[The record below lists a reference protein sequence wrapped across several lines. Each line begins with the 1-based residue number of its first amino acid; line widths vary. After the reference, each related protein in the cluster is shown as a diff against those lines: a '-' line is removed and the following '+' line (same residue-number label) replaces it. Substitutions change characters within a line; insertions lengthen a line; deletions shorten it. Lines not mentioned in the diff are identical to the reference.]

1 MDRLL
6 GVSLGLAAALLFLAP
21 AAMGQVFKCKDA
33 NGKVTYADA
42 PCLPTE
48 ANLQVDTR
56 PNVADHSSIRKEAAR
71 MQASVRTEV
80 REAPPPA
87 GASAGTSAG
96 APVADTPPPAPAP
109 ASEPPRDGYRR

>member
-1 MDRLL
+1 MNRFM
-6 GVSLGLAAALLFLAP
+6 GISLGLAAGIVLLSPDAV
-21 AAMGQVFKCKDA
+21 GQVFKCKDA

-56 PNVADHSSIRKEAAR
+56 PNIADHSAIRKEAAR

-80 REAPPPA
+80 REAPPA
-87 GASAGTSAG
+87 AAASAG
-96 APVADTPPPAPAP
+96 APVAESPPPVSAATP
-109 ASEPPRDGYRR
+109 ASEPSRDSYRR